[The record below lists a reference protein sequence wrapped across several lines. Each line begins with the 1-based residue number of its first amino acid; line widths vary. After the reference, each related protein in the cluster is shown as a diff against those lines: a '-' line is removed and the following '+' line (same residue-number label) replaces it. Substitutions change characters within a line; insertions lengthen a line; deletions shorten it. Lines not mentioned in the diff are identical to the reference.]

1 MDIRLFV
8 VEPNVLRRRR
18 VGEMANHSGL
28 EIAGSVATLDEA
40 MNASPGVE
48 VFLVAV
54 DALDPDRGAL
64 AELAEK
70 YPDASIVLFG
80 ARPDIDLLLE
90 AAPAHVRGYLTFNHL
105 SDEEFGRSLD
115 IIAHGGAVIEPI
127 SAGLLLDRLAGEHD
141 AHSALHPQTPG
152 TDLTIREEE
161 VVEFVRRGL
170 SNKEIAQQMS
180 ISLGTVRAHLRS
192 IFRKLE
198 VTSRAG
204 AAAKSMS
211 MPRRHSA

>member
-8 VEPNVLRRRR
+8 VEPNALRRRR
-18 VGEMANHSGL
+18 VGEAASHAGL
-28 EIAGSVATLDEA
+28 EIAGSVPSLDEA

-48 VFLVAV
+48 VFLGAT
-54 DALDPDRGAL
+54 DAIEPDRGLL
-64 AELAEK
+64 AELAER

-127 SAGLLLDRLAGEHD
+127 SAALLLDRLARDHD
-141 AHSALHPQTPG
+141 AHPAFQPQTPG
-152 TDLTIREEE
+152 TGLTAREEE

>member
-1 MDIRLFV
+1 M
-8 VEPNVLRRRR
+8 
-18 VGEMANHSGL
+18 
-28 EIAGSVATLDEA
+28 DEA
-40 MNASPGVE
+40 MNASDGVE

-54 DALDPDRGAL
+54 DAIEPDHGVL
-64 AELAEK
+64 AELAGK

-80 ARPDIDLLLE
+80 ARPDIDLLIE
-90 AAPAHVRGYLTFNHL
+90 TAPAHLRGYLSFNHL
-105 SDEEFGRSLD
+105 SDEEFARSLD
-115 IIAHGGAVIEPI
+115 IIAHGGAVIEPV
-127 SAGLLLDRLAGEHD
+127 SAALLLDRLAGERN
-141 AHSALHPQTPG
+141 AHAAFQPQTSV
-152 TDLTIREEE
+152 TEMTAREEE

-170 SNKEIAQQMS
+170 SNKEIAQQMA